1 MSTKDEW
8 DAARA
13 AYLEGFA
20 ANVKRIR
27 EEKGLSQFDLEREAN
42 LHRTGIGRYEK
53 GKTEPGLITAAAL
66 AKGLGVTIDDLVAG
80 LTVPTERKPSAQ
92 ELGKGKS
99 TGEAS
104 GEGHVGE

>member
-1 MSTKDEW
+1 MSTMEEW
-8 DAARA
+8 KAAQA

-66 AKGLGVTIDDLVAG
+66 AKGLGVTIDELVAG
-80 LTVPTERKPSAQ
+80 LEVPTERKPSTQ
-92 ELGKGKS
+92 GLGKQ
-99 TGEAS
+99 AR
-104 GEGHVGE
+104 

>member
-66 AKGLGVTIDDLVAG
+66 AKGLGVTIDELVAG
-80 LTVPTERKPSAQ
+80 LPVPVHRKPSPQ
-92 ELGKGKS
+92 EQGKLKR
-99 TGEAS
+99 A
-104 GEGHVGE
+104 